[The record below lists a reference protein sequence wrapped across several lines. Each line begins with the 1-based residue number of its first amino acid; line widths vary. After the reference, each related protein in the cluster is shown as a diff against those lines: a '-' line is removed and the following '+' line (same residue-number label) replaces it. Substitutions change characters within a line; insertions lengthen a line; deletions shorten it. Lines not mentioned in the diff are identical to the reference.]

1 MEISATSPQSIA
13 LPTANAALASAP
25 SSSGQLEGITGLL
38 KDSVEIQGDMA
49 LKLIE
54 SGLQTQFT
62 EQKMAIAQQIIDVYA

>member
-1 MEISATSPQSIA
+1 MDVSTVSAQTYQPTVSSAEMATDTS
-13 LPTANAALASAP
+13 
-25 SSSGQLEGITGLL
+25 SSSGGGIVGVL

-62 EQKMAIAQQIIDVYA
+62 EQKMATAQQIIDTYA